1 MKTYYKN
8 NLKQTQLILEGEEQE
23 AVEYEIFMLR
33 DNEVPGLL
41 KTEVRYLDN
50 QNQYYYDISGKT
62 SLKTCYEKATMS
74 YQEMKGL
81 VLCLLDTVQ
90 SVQNYMLDENSIL
103 LEPEFIF
110 KDKEIYY
117 FCYYFSN
124 SRDIKQAFHE
134 LTEFFVQQVD
144 YKDEEGVRFAY
155 TLHKATMDE
164 NYSIEQIMEEFMP
177 EEEML
182 QLQET
187 EVPEIEYCQH
197 MEVPS
202 LEESMLE
209 EKNNFWKPIKK
220 LIQLVKHG
228 RFGYEEEDL

>member
-62 SLKTCYEKATMS
+62 SLKTSYEKATMS
-74 YQEMKGL
+74 YQEMRGL

-103 LEPEFIF
+103 L
-110 KDKEIYY
+110 
-117 FCYYFSN
+117 
-124 SRDIKQAFHE
+124 
-134 LTEFFVQQVD
+134 
-144 YKDEEGVRFAY
+144 
-155 TLHKATMDE
+155 
-164 NYSIEQIMEEFMP
+164 
-177 EEEML
+177 
-182 QLQET
+182 
-187 EVPEIEYCQH
+187 
-197 MEVPS
+197 
-202 LEESMLE
+202 
-209 EKNNFWKPIKK
+209 
-220 LIQLVKHG
+220 
-228 RFGYEEEDL
+228 